1 MTQEEQSGTG
11 AMCIIWAR
19 ALQVTY
25 ALRCSVCISE
35 IEALPVTFALIMSIA
50 HTPGSFY
57 IQWPT
62 RCQRAVIVI

>member
-25 ALRCSVCISE
+25 ALRCSVRISE

-50 HTPGSFY
+50 HTPGSLH
-57 IQWPT
+57 IHWSM
-62 RCQRAVIVI
+62 RCQWAVTVI